1 MPSLLPV
8 GTPGGI
14 NSGFD
19 GIPAGSGMVRLGRYI
34 VHLDAGSY
42 RLWRTAFAVPER
54 DRFVAW
60 ARSEGL
66 TDAEQRIVELESDE
80 LLVEECPAMP
90 EKVGGMVVRLVGE
103 CLGNGTEISPTFHVV
118 GRNGTLLAVN
128 PYLYEILLRADGATP
143 LALICG
149 ALESGRPPGAGISWL
164 EAFCLALPELVRN
177 QVVLLDAA

>member
-34 VHLDAGSY
+34 VHLDAETY
-42 RLWRTAFAVPER
+42 RLWRMAFAAPER

-66 TDAEQRIVELESDE
+66 TDAEDRISELKSDG
-80 LLVEECPAMP
+80 LLFEEGPAMP
-90 EKVGGMVVRLVGE
+90 EKVGAMAVRLIGE
-103 CLGNGTEISPTFHVV
+103 CLGNGTEATVGFHVV
-118 GRNGTLLAVN
+118 GRNGTPLVVN
-128 PYLYEILLRADGATP
+128 PYLYEILLRSDGATP
-143 LALICG
+143 LALISR
-149 ALESGRPPGAGISWL
+149 ALESAWPLSAGTSCL
-164 EAFCLALPELVRN
+164 EAFCRILPGLVRN
-177 QVVLLDAA
+177 EVILLDAI